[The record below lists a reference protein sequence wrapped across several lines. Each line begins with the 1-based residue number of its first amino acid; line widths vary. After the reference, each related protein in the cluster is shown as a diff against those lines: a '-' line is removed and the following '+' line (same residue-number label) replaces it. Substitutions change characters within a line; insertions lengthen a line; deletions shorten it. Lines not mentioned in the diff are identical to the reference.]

1 MLHLISVWLPF
12 KIAPYSNTGL
22 GNQDNNTVWLPFKIA
37 PYSNQVREY
46 SCAAF
51 VWLPFKIAPYSNF
64 NISYDENETVW
75 LPFKIAPYS
84 NRDPVEMFMGLVWLP
99 FKIAPYSNISRGRL
113 STNCVWLPF
122 KIAPYSNLKSEYF
135 YAPHAS
141 IQRTECNYLYYSI
154 KSYSDN
160 DFAQIFVNQSDKFF
174 VCFIFQSIFQKKETN
189 ILQLRLIVKTFQ
201 ILFV

>member
-1 MLHLISVWLPF
+1 MCGLTPVRVSFDYPLKLHHTQTTDIHAQRHLQFDYPLKLHHTQTIGKRIEEIKEFDYPLKLHHTQTS
-12 KIAPYSNTGL
+12 
-22 GNQDNNTVWLPFKIA
+22 
-37 PYSNQVREY
+37 
-46 SCAAF
+46 
-51 VWLPFKIAPYSNF
+51 
-64 NISYDENETVW
+64 
-75 LPFKIAPYS
+75 
-84 NRDPVEMFMGLVWLP
+84 
-99 FKIAPYSNISRGRL
+99 L
-113 STNCVWLPF
+113 SMTCVSLLFDYPL
-122 KIAPYSNLKSEYF
+122 KLHHTQTSNLKSEYF

>member
-1 MLHLISVWLPF
+1 MGEEFDYPLKLHHTQTLSRFLFFLRQFDYPLKLHHTQTTTTGSDTAAVFDYPLKLHHTQTFNHFSAVLQWFDYPLKLHHTQTKTETGIRRPPF
-12 KIAPYSNTGL
+12 DYPLKLHHT
-22 GNQDNNTVWLPFKIA
+22 QT
-37 PYSNQVREY
+37 
-46 SCAAF
+46 
-51 VWLPFKIAPYSNF
+51 
-64 NISYDENETVW
+64 
-75 LPFKIAPYS
+75 
-84 NRDPVEMFMGLVWLP
+84 
-99 FKIAPYSNISRGRL
+99 
-113 STNCVWLPF
+113 
-122 KIAPYSNLKSEYF
+122 SNLKSEYF

>member
-1 MLHLISVWLPF
+1 MKSTLSSVWLPF
-12 KIAPYSNTGL
+12 KIAPYSNRQAACKSYCAVWLPFKIAPYSNWNGDRAPRKVVWL
-22 GNQDNNTVWLPFKIA
+22 PFKIAPYSNILDNATAGMSVWLPFKIA

-51 VWLPFKIAPYSNF
+51 
-64 NISYDENETVW
+64 
-75 LPFKIAPYS
+75 
-84 NRDPVEMFMGLVWLP
+84 
-99 FKIAPYSNISRGRL
+99 
-113 STNCVWLPF
+113 VWLPF

>member
-1 MLHLISVWLPF
+1 MRRKYVFDYPLKLHHTQTATRVMSTYSVFDYPLKLHHTQTLLSDCRRALLFDYPL
-12 KIAPYSNTGL
+12 KLHHTQTDAPVL
-22 GNQDNNTVWLPFKIA
+22 
-37 PYSNQVREY
+37 
-46 SCAAF
+46 AF
-51 VWLPFKIAPYSNF
+51 SV
-64 NISYDENETVW
+64 
-75 LPFKIAPYS
+75 
-84 NRDPVEMFMGLVWLP
+84 MFDYPLKLHH
-99 FKIAPYSNISRGRL
+99 
-113 STNCVWLPF
+113 TQT
-122 KIAPYSNLKSEYF
+122 SNLKSEYF

>member
-1 MLHLISVWLPF
+1 MYGDAEFDYPLKLHHTQTKYISRGGVRLFDYPLKLHHTQTRSVWL
-12 KIAPYSNTGL
+12 SNLKEFDYPLKLHHTQTKC
-22 GNQDNNTVWLPFKIA
+22 GNVAL
-37 PYSNQVREY
+37 SR
-46 SCAAF
+46 
-51 VWLPFKIAPYSNF
+51 
-64 NISYDENETVW
+64 
-75 LPFKIAPYS
+75 
-84 NRDPVEMFMGLVWLP
+84 MFDYPLKLHH
-99 FKIAPYSNISRGRL
+99 
-113 STNCVWLPF
+113 TQT
-122 KIAPYSNLKSEYF
+122 SNLKSEYF

>member
-1 MLHLISVWLPF
+1 MAEFDYPLKLHHTQTRRLFRRTARRFDYPLKLHHTQTYPVWVEGVQMFDYPLKLHHTQTTSILQN
-12 KIAPYSNTGL
+12 KILQFDYPLKLHHTQTNKDM
-22 GNQDNNTVWLPFKIA
+22 Q
-37 PYSNQVREY
+37 EY
-46 SCAAF
+46 IQSF
-51 VWLPFKIAPYSNF
+51 DYPLKLHH
-64 NISYDENETVW
+64 TQ
-75 LPFKIAPYS
+75 
-84 NRDPVEMFMGLVWLP
+84 
-99 FKIAPYSNISRGRL
+99 
-113 STNCVWLPF
+113 T
-122 KIAPYSNLKSEYF
+122 SNLKSEYF

>member
-1 MLHLISVWLPF
+1 MCGLTPVRVSFDYPLKLHHTQTRTATEIISERFDYPL
-12 KIAPYSNTGL
+12 KLHHTQTRMGE
-22 GNQDNNTVWLPFKIA
+22 NQPRLWFDYPLKLHHTQTNPLSVIPSALFDYPLKLHHTQTLSKVI
-37 PYSNQVREY
+37 
-46 SCAAF
+46 
-51 VWLPFKIAPYSNF
+51 IM
-64 NISYDENETVW
+64 T
-75 LPFKIAPYS
+75 
-84 NRDPVEMFMGLVWLP
+84 
-99 FKIAPYSNISRGRL
+99 SRFDYPL
-113 STNCVWLPF
+113 KLHHTQT
-122 KIAPYSNLKSEYF
+122 SNLKSEYF

>member
-1 MLHLISVWLPF
+1 MAEFDYPLKLHHTQTRRLFRRTARRFDYPLKLHHTQTYPVWVEGVQMFDYPLKLHHTQTPF
-12 KIAPYSNTGL
+12 TE
-22 GNQDNNTVWLPFKIA
+22 NNHVRRFDYPLKLHHTQTIT
-37 PYSNQVREY
+37 QVVL
-46 SCAAF
+46 A
-51 VWLPFKIAPYSNF
+51 
-64 NISYDENETVW
+64 
-75 LPFKIAPYS
+75 
-84 NRDPVEMFMGLVWLP
+84 VESFDYPLKLHH
-99 FKIAPYSNISRGRL
+99 
-113 STNCVWLPF
+113 TQT
-122 KIAPYSNLKSEYF
+122 SNLKSEYF

>member
-1 MLHLISVWLPF
+1 MPKS
-12 KIAPYSNTGL
+12 
-22 GNQDNNTVWLPFKIA
+22 
-37 PYSNQVREY
+37 
-46 SCAAF
+46 
-51 VWLPFKIAPYSNF
+51 
-64 NISYDENETVW
+64 
-75 LPFKIAPYS
+75 
-84 NRDPVEMFMGLVWLP
+84 MLVWLP
-99 FKIAPYSNISRGRL
+99 FKIAPYSNVEVLGFNGALVWLPFKIAPYSNYIYGLAVIGVVWLPFKIAPYSNDLPGITDL
-113 STNCVWLPF
+113 SKVWLPF

>member
-1 MLHLISVWLPF
+1 MKRKYVFDYPLKLHHTQTRTRSRAQSSKFDYPLKLHHTQTSDHSSSFNASFDYPLKLHHTQTSLAEENGGSLFDYPLKLHHTQTLLMTCGTLF
-12 KIAPYSNTGL
+12 KFDYPLKLHHT
-22 GNQDNNTVWLPFKIA
+22 QT
-37 PYSNQVREY
+37 
-46 SCAAF
+46 
-51 VWLPFKIAPYSNF
+51 
-64 NISYDENETVW
+64 
-75 LPFKIAPYS
+75 
-84 NRDPVEMFMGLVWLP
+84 
-99 FKIAPYSNISRGRL
+99 
-113 STNCVWLPF
+113 
-122 KIAPYSNLKSEYF
+122 SNLKSEYF

>member
-1 MLHLISVWLPF
+1 MLFDYPLKLHHTQTRLRNFFFSLEFDYPLKLHHTQTNPRIFAKYGRFDYPLKLHHTQTQP
-12 KIAPYSNTGL
+12 KTE
-22 GNQDNNTVWLPFKIA
+22 
-37 PYSNQVREY
+37 REKAQFDY
-46 SCAAF
+46 P
-51 VWLPFKIAPYSNF
+51 LKLHH
-64 NISYDENETVW
+64 TQ
-75 LPFKIAPYS
+75 
-84 NRDPVEMFMGLVWLP
+84 
-99 FKIAPYSNISRGRL
+99 
-113 STNCVWLPF
+113 T
-122 KIAPYSNLKSEYF
+122 SNLKSEYF

>member
-1 MLHLISVWLPF
+1 MPYEFDYPLKLHHTQTLSPILHKRELFDYPLKLHHTQTNITEISF
-12 KIAPYSNTGL
+12 
-22 GNQDNNTVWLPFKIA
+22 
-37 PYSNQVREY
+37 
-46 SCAAF
+46 
-51 VWLPFKIAPYSNF
+51 
-64 NISYDENETVW
+64 
-75 LPFKIAPYS
+75 
-84 NRDPVEMFMGLVWLP
+84 
-99 FKIAPYSNISRGRL
+99 RL
-113 STNCVWLPF
+113 KFDYPLKLHHTQTRRKFDKSHEQFDYPLKLHHTQT
-122 KIAPYSNLKSEYF
+122 SNLKSEYF

>member
-1 MLHLISVWLPF
+1 MCGLTPVRVSFDYPLKLHHTQTTDIHAQRHLQFDYPLKLHHTQTSF
-12 KIAPYSNTGL
+12 TE
-22 GNQDNNTVWLPFKIA
+22 NNH
-37 PYSNQVREY
+37 VRRFDY
-46 SCAAF
+46 P
-51 VWLPFKIAPYSNF
+51 LKLHH
-64 NISYDENETVW
+64 TQ
-75 LPFKIAPYS
+75 
-84 NRDPVEMFMGLVWLP
+84 
-99 FKIAPYSNISRGRL
+99 
-113 STNCVWLPF
+113 T
-122 KIAPYSNLKSEYF
+122 SNLKSEYF

>member
-1 MLHLISVWLPF
+1 MFDYPLKLHHTQTSSRAAITD
-12 KIAPYSNTGL
+12 NTFDYPLKLHHTQTNRLCLASRLKFDYPLKLHHTQTVL
-22 GNQDNNTVWLPFKIA
+22 GVKYYRLWFDYPLKLHHTQT
-37 PYSNQVREY
+37 
-46 SCAAF
+46 AF
-51 VWLPFKIAPYSNF
+51 AVSSHFSLFDYPLKLHH
-64 NISYDENETVW
+64 TQ
-75 LPFKIAPYS
+75 
-84 NRDPVEMFMGLVWLP
+84 
-99 FKIAPYSNISRGRL
+99 
-113 STNCVWLPF
+113 T
-122 KIAPYSNLKSEYF
+122 SNLKSEYF

>member
-1 MLHLISVWLPF
+1 MPDI
-12 KIAPYSNTGL
+12 PY
-22 GNQDNNTVWLPFKIA
+22 
-37 PYSNQVREY
+37 
-46 SCAAF
+46 
-51 VWLPFKIAPYSNF
+51 
-64 NISYDENETVW
+64 ETVFDYP
-75 LPFKIAPYS
+75 LKLHHTQTLNDNCGQRIMFDYPLKLHHTQT
-84 NRDPVEMFMGLVWLP
+84 PVLAVLAAREFDYPLKLHHTQTLRC
-99 FKIAPYSNISRGRL
+99 ISETTSRFDYPL
-113 STNCVWLPF
+113 KLHHTQT
-122 KIAPYSNLKSEYF
+122 SNLKSEYF

>member
-1 MLHLISVWLPF
+1 MCGLTPVRVSFDYPLKLHH
-12 KIAPYSNTGL
+12 T
-22 GNQDNNTVWLPFKIA
+22 QT
-37 PYSNQVREY
+37 
-46 SCAAF
+46 
-51 VWLPFKIAPYSNF
+51 
-64 NISYDENETVW
+64 
-75 LPFKIAPYS
+75 
-84 NRDPVEMFMGLVWLP
+84 
-99 FKIAPYSNISRGRL
+99 
-113 STNCVWLPF
+113 
-122 KIAPYSNLKSEYF
+122 SNLKSEYF

>member
-1 MLHLISVWLPF
+1 MLSKLKFDYPLKLHHTQTVFQTVQTAPAFDYPLKLHHTQTSGVPQLHRSRFDYPLKLHHTQTQKHEYNKSRPF
-12 KIAPYSNTGL
+12 DYPLKLHHT
-22 GNQDNNTVWLPFKIA
+22 QT
-37 PYSNQVREY
+37 
-46 SCAAF
+46 
-51 VWLPFKIAPYSNF
+51 
-64 NISYDENETVW
+64 
-75 LPFKIAPYS
+75 
-84 NRDPVEMFMGLVWLP
+84 
-99 FKIAPYSNISRGRL
+99 
-113 STNCVWLPF
+113 
-122 KIAPYSNLKSEYF
+122 SNLKSEYF